1 MICFNDTVKL
11 VEQTEPNG
19 YGDTEVAT
27 LTDLKCL
34 FLQTTGKSHS
44 NHVDIVNS
52 DAHAYIDFENP
63 EVKNLGYRIEGMYII
78 ATPFGTPEIESWYQ
92 ITRVVIGQK
101 KLTDNKIDNVHVFL
115 KKTEAL

>member
-1 MICFNDTVKL
+1 MICLNDTVKL
-11 VEQTEPNG
+11 VETTAPDG
-19 YGDTEVAT
+19 YGDSDVAV

-34 FLQTTGKSHS
+34 FLQSTGKSHS
-44 NHVDIVNS
+44 SNTDIVNA

-63 EVKNLGYRIEGMYII
+63 EVKSRGYRLEGMFLI
-78 ATPFGTPEIESWYQ
+78 ATPFGTPEVESWYQ
-92 ITRVVIGQK
+92 ITKVVIGQR

>member
-1 MICFNDTVKL
+1 MICLKDTVKL
-11 VEQTEPNG
+11 VETTVPDG
-19 YGDTEVAT
+19 YVDTDVAI

-34 FLQTTGKSHS
+34 FLQTTGKTHS

-52 DAHAYIDFENP
+52 DAHAYIDFKNP
-63 EVKNLGYRIEGMYII
+63 EVASRGYRLEGMYLI
-78 ATPFGTPEIESWYQ
+78 ANPFGTPESESWYQ
-92 ITRVVIGQK
+92 ITRVVIGQR